1 MKRGLRSIPFWHF
14 FQKTFSGEF
23 IRVSRHLR
31 EGLVIL
37 FALESTEGAF
47 ALRSLVRTWW
57 FMGWLLVLPWSAAQG
72 AVDIREFDSETDR
85 QRYQSFIDEL
95 RCPKCQNQNLAG
107 SDSPIAKDLRDQVY
121 RMIKE
126 GRADKEITDFLVE
139 RYGDYVLYRPP
150 LKAAT
155 LALWLG
161 PVVVLLLGIIILIWV
176 LRQRRSSGL
185 APTETAKNLTDAERS
200 ELDRLLNSSDD
211 ENPER

>member
-1 MKRGLRSIPFWHF
+1 
-14 FQKTFSGEF
+14 
-23 IRVSRHLR
+23 
-31 EGLVIL
+31 
-37 FALESTEGAF
+37 
-47 ALRSLVRTWW
+47 
-57 FMGWLLVLPWSAAQG
+57 MGWLVLLPWSTAQG

-121 RMIKE
+121 RMIDE
-126 GRADKEITDFLVE
+126 GRSDKEITDFLVE

-161 PVVVLLLGIIILIWV
+161 PVVVLLLGVIILIWV
-176 LRQRRSSGL
+176 VRQRRSSG
-185 APTETAKNLTDAERS
+185 ATRAGPAEHLTDAERA

-211 ENPER
+211 ETPQR

>member
-1 MKRGLRSIPFWHF
+1 M
-14 FQKTFSGEF
+14 
-23 IRVSRHLR
+23 
-31 EGLVIL
+31 
-37 FALESTEGAF
+37 
-47 ALRSLVRTWW
+47 RTWW
-57 FMGWLLVLPWSAAQG
+57 YVGWLLLLPWSAAQA

-95 RCPKCQNQNLAG
+95 RCPKCQNQNLSG

-150 LKAAT
+150 LKGAT
-155 LALWLG
+155 LALWFG
-161 PVVVLLLGIIILIWV
+161 PVVLLLLGVTILIWV
-176 LRQRRSSGL
+176 VRQRRSG
-185 APTETAKNLTDAERS
+185 ETALSGHGQPLSEVERA

-211 ENPER
+211 ETPER